1 MKNYKLALATS
12 IVAIGLTGCNST
24 TEFVQRDTNEAPTWY
39 VEYEPRDDGRIYTTA
54 VASSNDT
61 QLARDK
67 AVMHAKAQLADQVKG
82 MVSSLLNRVV
92 GENNGEVTQD
102 VTNQIMK
109 NIVAKENVAGYTI
122 DKTDISV
129 IEGTD
134 RKQVYVM
141 ISYPEE
147 QVQKMI
153 KRHAVDTQGNSDV
166 IKALIKE
173 LENEEAKVSK
183 GQ

>member
-1 MKNYKLALATS
+1 MKNLKLAVATS
-12 IVAIGLTGCNST
+12 IVALGLQGCNTT
-24 TEFVQRDTNEAPTWY
+24 TEFVERTTSEAPSWY
-39 VEYEPRDDGRIYTTA
+39 VEYEPREDGRIYTTA
-54 VASSNDT
+54 VASSTDT

-109 NIVAKENVAGYTI
+109 NIVARENVAGYTI
-122 DKTDISV
+122 NKTDISV
-129 IEGTD
+129 IEGTN

-147 QVQKMI
+147 QVKKMI
-153 KRHAVDTQGNSDV
+153 KRHALVNQQNSDI
-166 IKALIKE
+166 IKAMIKE
-173 LENEEAKVSK
+173 LEAEEARAVKE
-183 GQ
+183 

>member
-24 TEFVQRDTNEAPTWY
+24 TEFVQRDTNEAPTWFT
-39 VEYEPRDDGRIYTTA
+39 EYESRDDGRIYTTG
-54 VASSNDT
+54 VASSNEIA
-61 QLARDK
+61 LARTK
-67 AVMHAKAQLADQVKG
+67 ALTDAKKLLADQVKG
-82 MVSSLLNRVV
+82 MVSSLFNRVI

-102 VTNQIMK
+102 VTTEITK
-109 NIVAKENVAGYTI
+109 NVIAKENVAGYTI

-129 IEGTD
+129 TKGTD
-134 RKQVYVM
+134 QYRVYVM
-141 ISYPEE
+141 ISYPKE

-153 KRHAVDTQGNSDV
+153 KRYAMEKQGNLEF
-166 IKALIKE
+166 IKAMNKE
-173 LENEEAKVSK
+173 LENEVAKVSK